1 MSGSRSQKNSKTP
14 AFLSRQQTKAIIS
27 DNRRVLVLAGA
38 GAGKTKTLL
47 EKIIYLIQH
56 KNVKPQ
62 EILAI
67 TFTKN
72 AANEML
78 DRLIASAEDQG
89 DFVRTITDKHLNEPE
104 KRKLRRK
111 KLTEHKWISRLTVRT
126 FHSLCYSI
134 MKNYGVKAFDNKFK
148 IVTDA
153 GVKAEEMS
161 RISAPE
167 SQYEIMHKILIKL
180 CEDRDWL
187 LHFKRY
193 IIDYMVDR
201 IHLENRDFIQN
212 YPEGKYYTTLKGDK
226 VRSKSEQYIADWLYR
241 HNIQYLYEPQVSF
254 SDFSFRPDFFIPGAN
269 LYLEHISD
277 RSAPMQE
284 KEKQF
289 IKSGHTLVC
298 TYEHMTRDS
307 NLFNLALTR
316 IVKGRLP
323 ANYTAQTIL
332 SYEEE
337 MKNHGKEVRDF
348 LQQVIRVLDM
358 CQADGIDLENLKQ
371 KISTEPHERVRL
383 FYDCCL
389 PMIQQYKIYCVE
401 KSYLDFNQLIEKSI
415 TLLQT
420 NEGIKAL
427 FHRRY
432 KYMLVD
438 EFQDVNKIQIQFIRS
453 ILNPKAQLFCVGD
466 DWQSIYGFRGSD
478 VKYIVEFSRY
488 FVNSKIFH
496 LSTNYRST
504 DPIVKASNE
513 VIAHNKY
520 KVEKKIK
527 AARKSK
533 RKIEIYAGTGLE
545 DNVEYVLQ
553 EIRELIKKGI
563 GEEDILFLYR
573 RSKMFDPYRTRFKK
587 EKIHINAK
595 TIHAAKGLESR
606 VVFIIGMTEGYGGF
620 PDIWMGDRIYQM
632 IRPVKHEM
640 LLEEE
645 RRLFY
650 VAITRAKERLYLISE
665 IGAESSFIHE
675 IPEGF
680 KVFYN
685 KPLQTGSVQM
695 IHCTSCKS
703 SLEPGYRFC
712 PYCGSAI

>member
-1 MSGSRSQKNSKTP
+1 MSNRLSQRKPKTTANLSK
-14 AFLSRQQTKAIIS
+14 QQTKAIIS

-47 EKIIYLIQH
+47 EKIVYLIQY

-78 DRLIASAEDQG
+78 DRLIAAADEQG
-89 DFVRTITDKHLNEPE
+89 EFARMISDKLLNEAE
-104 KRKLRRK
+104 KRKLRSK
-111 KLTEHKWISRLTVRT
+111 KLSEHKWISRLTIRT

-153 GVKAEEMS
+153 GVKAEDLS

-167 SQYEIMHKILIKL
+167 SQYEIMHKILIKY

-201 IHLENRDFIQN
+201 IHLENRDFIQD
-212 YPEGKYYTTLKGDK
+212 YPDGKYYSTLHGDK

-241 HNIQYLYEPQVSF
+241 HNIQYLYEPKVSF
-254 SDFSFRPDFFIPGAN
+254 SDFSFNPDFFIPGAN

-289 IKSGHTLVC
+289 VKGGHTLVC

-316 IVKGRLP
+316 IIKGRLP
-323 ANYTAQTIL
+323 ANYSTQAIL

-337 MKNHGKEVRDF
+337 MKNHGKEVREF

-358 CQADGIDLENLKQ
+358 CQADGVDLDKLKQ

-389 PMIQQYKIYCVE
+389 PMIQQYKIYCQN
-401 KSYLDFNQLIEKSI
+401 KSYLDFNQLIDKSI
-415 TLLQT
+415 ELLQM
-420 NEGIKAL
+420 NDDIKTL

-438 EFQDVNKIQIQFIRS
+438 EFQDVNKIQIKFIRS
-453 ILNPKAQLFCVGD
+453 ILNPEAQLFCVGD

-478 VKYIVEFSRY
+478 VKYIVEFSR
-488 FVNSKIFH
+488 FFANSKIFH

-504 DPIVKASNE
+504 DHIVKASNE

-520 KVEKKIK
+520 KIEKKIR
-527 AARKSK
+527 AARRSK
-533 RKIEIYAGTGLE
+533 RKIQVYAGTGLE
-545 DNVEYVLQ
+545 DNIEYVLQ
-553 EIRELIKKGI
+553 EIRELINKGI

-573 RSKMFDPYRTRFKK
+573 RSKMFDPYRVRFRK
-587 EKIHINAK
+587 EKIRVNAK

-606 VVFIIGMTEGYGGF
+606 IVFVIGMTEGYGGF

-665 IGAESSFIHE
+665 IGAESSFIRE
-675 IPEGF
+675 IPEGY
-680 KVFYN
+680 KVLYS
-685 KPLQTGSVQM
+685 KPLKTGDIQL
-695 IHCTSCKS
+695 ILCPSCKS
-703 SLEPGYRFC
+703 STEPEYRFC